1 MANLEQYIYEE
12 VLTDRLKLNSLSN
25 KLGKISLQLINN
37 FNKVEVDSSKYNV
50 FLNELKKIRVD
61 ILESENMYYS
71 RELSLGELKKALVKY
86 YKKVLANY
94 KNIIDN
100 LKEESLSKSQIDR
113 LSRGLEK
120 LKEFLI
126 DMKKT
131 IEIMWVSM
139 MLR

>member
-94 KNIIDN
+94 KNIVDN

>member
-37 FNKVEVDSSKYNV
+37 FNKVEVDNSKYNV

-94 KNIIDN
+94 KNIVDN

-131 IEIMWVSM
+131 IEIM
-139 MLR
+139 